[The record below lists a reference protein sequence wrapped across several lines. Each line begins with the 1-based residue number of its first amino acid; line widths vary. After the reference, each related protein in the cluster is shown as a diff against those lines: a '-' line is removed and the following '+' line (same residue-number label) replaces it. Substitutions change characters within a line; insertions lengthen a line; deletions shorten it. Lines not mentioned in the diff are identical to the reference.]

1 MKKWFKKTVAVVL
14 TAAMAMTA
22 TVPAFAAESIKN
34 TVPTDDLFAQNF
46 SEVVN
51 IEGVDYTYQ
60 YSYDE
65 NNNETVTITN
75 DADDRVDVVVT
86 DKENSVIYL
95 NNEIAATVDIVD
107 NAEIANNQSTARAG
121 WVQLGDTE
129 RYTITIKDAQT
140 VDQVGA
146 IIRGGLSILAGA
158 YSPYFGITVAAVVA
172 KMGTIFL
179 QAYVWA
185 HVDATLNG
193 SFYQMVSFGDV
204 QYRYDWEFV
213 DENGRVSGPH
223 SWFTVMPNVR
233 SLNGIAA

>member
-86 DKENSVIYL
+86 DKENSVIYF
-95 NNEIAATVDIVD
+95 
-107 NAEIANNQSTARAG
+107 NNQSTARAG
-121 WVQLGDTE
+121 WVPLGDTE